1 MESLFIILFLL
12 TANWLQWIDRRK
24 QQNII
29 RNMKHGGDGCK
40 ITHNEYFLFERRKG
54 AKEMEG

>member
-12 TANWLQWIDRRK
+12 TANWLQWIDRKK

-29 RNMKHGGDGCK
+29 RNMKNGGDGVK
-40 ITHNEYFLFERRKG
+40 ITHNEYFLFERKKG
-54 AKEMEG
+54 ARV